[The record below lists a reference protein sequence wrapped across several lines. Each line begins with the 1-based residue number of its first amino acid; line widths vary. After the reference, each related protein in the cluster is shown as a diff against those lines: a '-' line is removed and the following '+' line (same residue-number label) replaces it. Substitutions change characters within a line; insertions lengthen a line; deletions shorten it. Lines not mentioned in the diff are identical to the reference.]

1 MMAQSAIA
9 AVTLLLAGACSTAQA
24 PATEPPAD
32 SPPLHG
38 TTPGHKCDPV
48 NIQQFV
54 GKQRSGALEQQML
67 RVSRAAIVRWVP
79 PGTAVT
85 MEFRFDRL
93 TVFLDSSNRVERI
106 SCS

>member
-1 MMAQSAIA
+1 MTAQTVIA
-9 AVTLLLAGACSTAQA
+9 AAAMVLAGACSTAQA
-24 PATEPPAD
+24 PASQPPAD

-38 TTPGHKCDPV
+38 TTPGHKCDPA

-54 GKQRSGALEQQML
+54 GKQKSNALEQEML
-67 RVSRAAIVRWVP
+67 RASGAAIVRWVP

>member
-1 MMAQSAIA
+1 MMVQAMIGA
-9 AVTLLLAGACSTAQA
+9 ATVLLAACSTAQ
-24 PATEPPAD
+24 PPAD

-38 TTPGHKCDPV
+38 VTPGHKCDPA

-54 GKQRSGALEQQML
+54 GQPATSELGAQMM
-67 RVSRAAIVRWVP
+67 RVSNAAVIRWVP
-79 PGTAVT
+79 QGTAVT

-93 TVFLDSSNRVERI
+93 TVFLGANNRVERI

>member
-1 MMAQSAIA
+1 MTAQTMIA
-9 AVTLLLAGACSTAQA
+9 AGASLLAAACATAQ
-24 PATEPPAD
+24 PPAD

-38 TTPGHKCDPV
+38 GNPGQKCDPA

-54 GKQRSGALEQQML
+54 GQQATSQLGAQML
-67 RVSRAAIVRWVP
+67 RVSGAAVIRWVP
-79 PGTAVT
+79 QGTAVT

-93 TVFLDSSNRVERI
+93 TIFLDANSRIERI